1 MIKGLKICGISDPE
15 TLNYIL
21 NHNHKPIMIGFITN
35 YEKSKRFVEYEKLKD
50 LINLDKKQ
58 VNFVSVLVNPNDEI
72 LEKIKDLNFDYYQ
85 LYDVSPE
92 RTKEIKLKF
101 QKKIIT
107 ALTISNKDDVIK
119 YKDYTKISDVILF
132 DSKGYDKSESF
143 DHSLL
148 DDVPSELNKMI
159 AGNIQIND
167 IPSFKSK
174 DFIIDLS
181 GALEDK
187 NGKKDIK
194 KLVLHQARLANK
206 AKLDAI
212 VCSAQEV
219 KLVKKVFKK
228 EIITPGIRFN
238 SKSNDQKRVLTPKQA
253 YKNGSDWL
261 VMGRPITKG
270 NIKKNIQNLIDHL
283 SQ

>member
-1 MIKGLKICGISDPE
+1 MIKGLKICGVSDPK

-21 NHNHKPIMIGFITN
+21 NHIHKPIMIGFITN
-35 YEKSKRFVEYEKLKD
+35 YKKSKRFVEYEKLKD

-85 LYDVSPE
+85 LYDVNPE

-148 DDVPSELNKMI
+148 DDVPNELNKMI
-159 AGNIQIND
+159 AGNIQIDD
-167 IPSFKSK
+167 IPNLKNK

-181 GALEDK
+181 GALEDQ
-187 NGKKDIK
+187 NGKKDINK
-194 KLVLHQARLANK
+194 IDKLLNL
-206 AKLDAI
+206 
-212 VCSAQEV
+212 
-219 KLVKKVFKK
+219 FKK
-228 EIITPGIRFN
+228 I
-238 SKSNDQKRVLTPKQA
+238 
-253 YKNGSDWL
+253 
-261 VMGRPITKG
+261 
-270 NIKKNIQNLIDHL
+270 
-283 SQ
+283 

>member
-21 NHNHKPIMIGFITN
+21 NHNYKPIMIGFITN

-72 LEKIKDLNFDYYQ
+72 LEKIKDFHFDYYQ

-92 RTKEIKLKF
+92 RTQEIKSKF
-101 QKKIIT
+101 KKKIIT
-107 ALTISNKDDVIK
+107 ALTISSKDDVIK
-119 YKDYTKISDVILF
+119 YKDYSEISDIILF

-159 AGNIQIND
+159 AGNIQIDD
-167 IPSFKSK
+167 IPNLKNK

-181 GALEDK
+181 GALEDQ
-187 NGKKDIK
+187 NGKKDINK
-194 KLVLHQARLANK
+194 IDKLLNL
-206 AKLDAI
+206 
-212 VCSAQEV
+212 
-219 KLVKKVFKK
+219 FKK
-228 EIITPGIRFN
+228 I
-238 SKSNDQKRVLTPKQA
+238 
-253 YKNGSDWL
+253 
-261 VMGRPITKG
+261 
-270 NIKKNIQNLIDHL
+270 
-283 SQ
+283 